1 MVGGREIWAGS
12 VGFLPVL
19 FFCPLEKQEKKRK
32 SRKQEALIFWIFLE
46 RHQKKV
52 RNFGARMACSY
63 FEKICEAE
71 LEVELFFLAKWIP
84 LPLWTVRFF
93 LKGNSGL
100 LFTTQCL
107 LEIVRSLS
115 DI

>member
-1 MVGGREIWAGS
+1 MKFGQDPLGFKGMICLCF
-12 VGFLPVL
+12 FLPTGKSV
-19 FFCPLEKQEKKRK
+19 KEKK
-32 SRKQEALIFWIFLE
+32 KQEAGSTNSCGTPPNT
-46 RHQKKV
+46 V
-52 RNFGARMACSY
+52 RSFGARMACSY

-71 LEVELFFLAKWIP
+71 LEVELFFGQVDSTSTLDSKI
-84 LPLWTVRFF
+84 F